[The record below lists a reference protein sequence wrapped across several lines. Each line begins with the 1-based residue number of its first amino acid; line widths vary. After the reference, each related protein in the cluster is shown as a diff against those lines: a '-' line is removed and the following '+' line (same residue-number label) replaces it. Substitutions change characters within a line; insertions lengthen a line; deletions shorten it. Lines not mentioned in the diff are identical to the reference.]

1 MSDGDKLIHS
11 DEEKHMNRVGIIIS
25 QKLSKMINEI
35 IPVLDRIIL
44 YIAIIINNWNKSV
57 TVV

>member
-44 YIAIIINNWNKSV
+44 YIAIIINN
-57 TVV
+57 